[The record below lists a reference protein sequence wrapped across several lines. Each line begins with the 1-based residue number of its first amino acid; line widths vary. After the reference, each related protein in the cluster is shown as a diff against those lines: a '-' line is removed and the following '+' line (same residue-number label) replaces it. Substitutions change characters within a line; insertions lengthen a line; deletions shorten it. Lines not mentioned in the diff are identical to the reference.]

1 MTNVYFDRS
10 DILQRVEDSCGLGDE
25 MDINRISRPQVWQQV
40 ASQLQTL
47 IVSGHWEKGEKMP
60 GEIEL
65 AKQFGVSRP
74 TLREALRALSSN
86 GLVKI
91 KHGEGTFAWYP
102 EVDEYLN
109 PLMPRLLVER
119 DDVLAIMEAR
129 SMVET
134 ETARLAA
141 QRATPGELVE
151 LTSLLEEMEASA
163 DDRTQ
168 FAHYDHAFHKQIAHA
183 TDNKVIIKIYE
194 AIEVFLVS
202 QQLTIVNFVDAIERG
217 LNDHRA
223 ILTAIAAGDGQK
235 AAEAMRQHMIRT
247 YQAIMANEG
256 KEN

>member
-1 MTNVYFDRS
+1 MDVDR
-10 DILQRVEDSCGLGDE
+10 IP
-25 MDINRISRPQVWQQV
+25 RPQVWQQV

-47 IVSGHWEKGEKMP
+47 IVTGHWGKGEKLP

-65 AKQFGVSRP
+65 SKQLGVSRS

-119 DDVLAIMEAR
+119 EDVLAIMEAR
-129 SMVET
+129 SMVEA

-141 QRATPGELVE
+141 QRATPEELDE
-151 LTSLLEEMEASA
+151 LASLLEKMEASV
-163 DDRTQ
+163 DDRKQ

-223 ILTAIAAGDGQK
+223 VLTAIADGDGQK
-235 AAEAMRQHMIRT
+235 ATDAMRKHMIQT
-247 YQAIMANEG
+247 YQAIMANRR
-256 KEN
+256 KEK